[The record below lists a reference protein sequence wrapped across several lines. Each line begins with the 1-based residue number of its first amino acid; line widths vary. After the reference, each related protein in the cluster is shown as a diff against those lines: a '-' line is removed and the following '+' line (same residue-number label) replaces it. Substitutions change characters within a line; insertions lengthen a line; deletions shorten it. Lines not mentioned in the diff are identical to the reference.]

1 MKCKD
6 CHACRKGYFESR
18 PQAYVCIGVKE
29 PFVIHDINVE
39 CTEYPEK
46 SSTFAECLYEQETK
60 DIENAIKTLD
70 SILQRR
76 RKNGQSN

>member
-6 CHACRKGYFESR
+6 CFACLKGYFESK

-29 PFVIHDINVE
+29 PFVIHDTNIE

-46 SSTFAECLYEQETK
+46 NSTFMEHLYEQEAK

>member
-6 CHACRKGYFESR
+6 CHACRKGFFESK
-18 PQAYVCIGVKE
+18 PKAYVCTGVKE
-29 PFVIHDINVE
+29 SFVIDDIGVE

-46 SSTFAECLYEQETK
+46 NSTFAECLYEQETK

>member
-6 CHACRKGYFESR
+6 CHACRKGYFESK
-18 PQAYVCIGVKE
+18 PQAYVCTGVKE
-29 PFVIHDINVE
+29 PFVIDDIGVE

-46 SSTFAECLYEQETK
+46 NSTFAECLYEQETK